1 MSNNASLSAAK
12 RRRGGVPPP
21 MSQPPGGGGGGPP
34 NGPMMGGGG
43 GPGNLPPGLP
53 PNFRQLPPQVQQQMI
68 RQLQQR
74 NMAQAAHTAG
84 PPAPMGAN
92 KPNTPVNNSFNA
104 PGGIPPRAG
113 DTNGPYMVNSV
124 LHNRATIEVNGLHIR
139 DLPMTSTGLPC
150 LPSGAP
156 LPPNV
161 LFKLHHDELLNQDAS
176 LNEYSNKLQLLTN
189 RVDKIDRMGSG
200 GGANGNSDANTSYE
214 NDSKA
219 NISYDTII
227 DNGDFISRV
236 VDNIL
241 TNTNLSEIINQ
252 IEPLQKEN
260 ESLRSLLNSQQ
271 TTLNELSGLV
281 MKLINNG
288 LPTYGTKVSNTTT
301 LNEYESVGLNMESYE
316 NGDMSGSVYN
326 SEEVTTGTI
335 GEAEG
340 EGQPAEA
347 EVEEDEDA
355 GDDSIES

>member
-1 MSNNASLSAAK
+1 
-12 RRRGGVPPP
+12 
-21 MSQPPGGGGGGPP
+21 
-34 NGPMMGGGG
+34 
-43 GPGNLPPGLP
+43 
-53 PNFRQLPPQVQQQMI
+53 
-68 RQLQQR
+68 
-74 NMAQAAHTAG
+74 
-84 PPAPMGAN
+84 
-92 KPNTPVNNSFNA
+92 
-104 PGGIPPRAG
+104 
-113 DTNGPYMVNSV
+113 
-124 LHNRATIEVNGLHIR
+124 
-139 DLPMTSTGLPC
+139 
-150 LPSGAP
+150 
-156 LPPNV
+156 
-161 LFKLHHDELLNQDAS
+161 
-176 LNEYSNKLQLLTN
+176 
-189 RVDKIDRMGSG
+189 MGSG